1 MLGLVLGGGAAKG
14 YAHIGVIEFL
24 EELNI
29 KPDIIVGA
37 SMGSLIGG
45 FYARGFTAK
54 QMEKIALQIDKKKK
68 KELFR
73 FQISKKGFIN
83 GKNIVKFLKPY
94 LGNTKVE
101 DLPLKYAAVATDI
114 EENTEIVID
123 RGDLIQAIRSSIAIP
138 VVFTPNK
145 YNGRILIDGGFINPV
160 PVDVA
165 INLGAKRIIAV
176 NVLYRFEYP
185 QIKIA
190 EQNESGKKYNIKQIF
205 VKTFDLIS
213 SRLIEYDI
221 KQLKN
226 GVWIDIDTTGI
237 GLSQFEKAREAI
249 ERGYIQAKKYKEKL
263 LQFISTYEVNTNKQT
278 RVITG

>member
-14 YAHIGVIEFL
+14 YAHIGVIKFL

-29 KPDIIVGA
+29 KPDIVVGA

-45 FYARGFTAK
+45 FYAKGFTAQK
-54 QMEKIALQIDKKKK
+54 MEEIALQIDKKKK

-73 FQISKKGFIN
+73 FQLSKKGFIN

-114 EENTEIVID
+114 EDNAEIVID

-138 VVFTPNK
+138 IVFTPNK
-145 YNGRILIDGGFINPV
+145 YSGRILIDGGFINPV

-165 INLGAKRIIAV
+165 IYLGAKKIIAV
-176 NVLYRFEYP
+176 NVLQRFEYP
-185 QIKIA
+185 QVQIA
-190 EQNESGKKYNIKQIF
+190 ARQNSEKSYNIKDIF

-237 GLSQFEKAREAI
+237 GLSQFEKAKEAI
-249 ERGYIQAKKYKEKL
+249 ERGYIQARKYKEKL
-263 LQFISTYEVNTNKQT
+263 LQLISAYEVNTNKQT
-278 RVITG
+278 RVITE

>member
-14 YAHIGVIEFL
+14 YAHIGVIKFL

-29 KPDIIVGA
+29 KPDIVVGA

-45 FYARGFTAK
+45 FYAKGFTAQK
-54 QMEKIALQIDKKKK
+54 MEEIALQIDKKKK

-73 FQISKKGFIN
+73 FQLSKKGFIN

-94 LGNTKVE
+94 LGDTKIE
-101 DLPLKYAAVATDI
+101 ELPIKYAAVATDI
-114 EENTEIVID
+114 EENAEIVID
-123 RGDLIQAIRSSIAIP
+123 SGDLIQAIRSSIAIP

-145 YNGRILIDGGFINPV
+145 YEGRILIDGGFISPV

-165 INLGAKRIIAV
+165 MILGAGKIIAV
-176 NVLYRFEYP
+176 NVLHRFEYP
-185 QIKIA
+185 QIKMSA
-190 EQNESGKKYNIKQIF
+190 HQESGRKYNIKDIF
-205 VKTFDLIS
+205 IKTFDLIS

-226 GVWIDIDTTGI
+226 GVWIDIDTRGI
-237 GLSQFEKAREAI
+237 GLSQFEKAKEAI
-249 ERGYIQAKKYKEKL
+249 ERGYIQARKYKEKL
-263 LQFISTYEVNTNKQT
+263 LQLISAYEVNTNKQT
-278 RVITG
+278 RVITE